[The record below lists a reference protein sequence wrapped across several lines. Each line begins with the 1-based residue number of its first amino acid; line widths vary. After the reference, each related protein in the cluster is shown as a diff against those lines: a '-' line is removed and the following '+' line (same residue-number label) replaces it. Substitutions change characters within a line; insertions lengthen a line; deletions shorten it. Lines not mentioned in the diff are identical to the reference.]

1 LNLTGEISSN
11 QNFTSTESERTVI
24 SKETEHS
31 GAYEVWLPT
40 SYWHEHQKEA
50 NHVIRKWLYVFPDE
64 NRVSLG

>member
-1 LNLTGEISSN
+1 MKYQAIKILPAQRVNVPLLT
-11 QNFTSTESERTVI
+11 

-50 NHVIRKWLYVFPDE
+50 NHIIRNWFYVFPDE